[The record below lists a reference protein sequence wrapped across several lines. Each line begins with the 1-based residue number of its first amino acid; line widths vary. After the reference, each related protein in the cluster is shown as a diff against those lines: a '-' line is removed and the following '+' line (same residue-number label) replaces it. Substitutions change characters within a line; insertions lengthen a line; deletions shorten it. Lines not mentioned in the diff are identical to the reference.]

1 MRLSSNPL
9 NLNSLKMYKNFQA
22 VEFRVT
28 IQPLPS
34 YIIAIFT
41 SLFTSIVCVSRRF
54 SKSCTRIFFNV
65 SFKSCILI
73 KKFQFPKN
81 YFQMYFFKNKIH
93 FSKVTFLKN
102 QSFLQNV
109 WSHYTQILQESFK
122 ISNMKSSNQNQQKS
136 HSIGNHHATWE
147 VLSKLTLTTD
157 SNIVNWL
164 ATKFQRSNTVTCLS
178 SLKPMTTTLTKM
190 SVRRRIQGRL
200 FWKNST
206 WKKWNTK
213 KKVVSSWLQG
223 KWF

>member
-1 MRLSSNPL
+1 
-9 NLNSLKMYKNFQA
+9 MYKNLQA

-28 IQPLPS
+28 IQPLPLIS
-34 YIIAIFT
+34 
-41 SLFTSIVCVSRRF
+41 SLFSHRYSPALSVYHVDSLKVVLEYSST
-54 SKSCTRIFFNV
+54 V

-93 FSKVTFLKN
+93 FSKAIFLKN
-102 QSFLQNV
+102 QSILQNV
-109 WSHYTQILQESFK
+109 WSHYTQILQELFK
-122 ISNMKSSNQNQQKS
+122 TSNTKSSYQNQQKS

-147 VLSKLTLTTD
+147 ALSKLTLTTD

-190 SVRRRIQGRL
+190 SVRRRMQGRL